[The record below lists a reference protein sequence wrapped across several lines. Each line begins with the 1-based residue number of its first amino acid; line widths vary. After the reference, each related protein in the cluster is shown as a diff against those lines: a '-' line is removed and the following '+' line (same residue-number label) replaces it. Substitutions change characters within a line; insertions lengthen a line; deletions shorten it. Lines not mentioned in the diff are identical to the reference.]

1 MAGERSAGVS
11 DHGNYSYYVNKGCR
25 CDACRAARAEYQRQ
39 WRAKNPGYDARMAA
53 RKRKALA

>member
-1 MAGERSAGVS
+1 MS